1 MKDILIV
8 FGVLLV
14 LVILI
19 STFGGSLRYS
29 ERYEEEQPAADKPT
43 TVATPPSVQQEGPP
57 PTVMG
62 VEGPPPSGHP
72 SGMQPMQPVVEGFDG
87 GAYAGFQEDAEEEAT

>member
-19 STFGGSLRYS
+19 STFGGSLRVR
-29 ERYEEEQPAADKPT
+29 ERYEEEPKVPAASP
-43 TVATPPSVQQEGPP
+43 APPAVHPEGPP
-57 PTVMG
+57 PAVQG
-62 VEGPPPSGHP
+62 PEGPPPSGA

-87 GAYAGFQEDAEEEAT
+87 GAYAGFQEEEDAVEEPFST

>member
-19 STFGGSLRYS
+19 STFGGSVRYQES
-29 ERYEEEQPAADKPT
+29 FEEEPAIKPAAD
-43 TVATPPSVQQEGPP
+43 AAPPVMASDAAP
-57 PTVMG
+57 PTSITTD
-62 VEGPPPSGHP
+62 GPPPSGRA
-72 SGMQPMQPVVEGFDG
+72 SEMQAPVVEGFDG
-87 GAYAGFQEDAEEEAT
+87 GAYAGFQEEEEEQQQQYDA